1 MNLPSIFK
9 KSKDKNINLLTEDEA
24 ASRSVKRNVLIILST
39 PILVLIFLLIVFAAL
54 FLFEQ
59 SEVGRGREIESKIA
73 EKEMQWQKISD
84 TAASVKHIKA
94 ALDTHKDQTKQNK
107 EILASTTSIRSV
119 IPNAVTLQKMDVK
132 EGGEAAID
140 GTSADPK
147 AIFQLLTLLNSKSEV
162 FTDVSLQSIGFSSGD
177 NQQKKNLYNFSVGF
191 KVKVE

>member
-24 ASRSVKRNVLIILST
+24 ASRSVKRNVLIILSI

-59 SEVGRGREIESKIA
+59 SEVGRGREIASKIA

>member
-24 ASRSVKRNVLIILST
+24 TSLSVKRNVLIILSI
-39 PILVLIFLLIVFAAL
+39 PLLVLIFLLIVFAAV

-59 SEVGRGREIESKIA
+59 SEVGRGREIASKIN
-73 EKEMQWQKISD
+73 EKEMQWQGFSD
-84 TAASVKHIKA
+84 TASSIKHIKT

-107 EILASTTSIRSV
+107 EIIDSATSIRSV
-119 IPNAVTLQKMDVK
+119 IPSGVVLQKMDVK
-132 EGGEAAID
+132 EGGEASID
-140 GTSADPK
+140 GTSVDPR
-147 AIFQLLTLLNSKSEV
+147 AIFQLLTLLNSKSDV

-191 KVKVE
+191 KVKVK

>member
-24 ASRSVKRNVLIILST
+24 TSLSIKRNVLIILSI
-39 PILVLIFLLIVFAAL
+39 PLLVLIFLLIVFAAL

-59 SEVGRGREIESKIA
+59 SEVGRGREIAGKIA
-73 EKEMQWQKISD
+73 EKEMQWQGFSD
-84 TAASVKHIKA
+84 SASSIKHIKT

-107 EILASTTSIRSV
+107 EIIDSATSIRS
-119 IPNAVTLQKMDVK
+119 
-132 EGGEAAID
+132 GEAAID
-140 GTSADPK
+140 GTSADPR
-147 AIFQLLTLLNSKSEV
+147 AIFQLLNLLNSKSEV

-191 KVKVE
+191 KIKVE

>member
-9 KSKDKNINLLTEDEA
+9 KSKDKNINLLSEDEA
-24 ASRSVKRNVLIILST
+24 TSLSIKRNVLIILSI
-39 PILVLIFLLIVFAAL
+39 PLLVLIFLLIVFAAL

-59 SEVGRGREIESKIA
+59 SEVGRGREIAGKIA
-73 EKEMQWQKISD
+73 EKEMQWQGFSD
-84 TAASVKHIKA
+84 SASSIKHIKT

-107 EILASTTSIRSV
+107 EIIDSATSIRSV
-119 IPNAVTLQKMDVK
+119 IPNTVPLQKMDVK

-140 GTSADPK
+140 GTSADPR
-147 AIFQLLTLLNSKSEV
+147 AIFQLLTLLNNKSEL

-177 NQQKKNLYNFSVGF
+177 NQKKKNLYNFSVSF

>member
-24 ASRSVKRNVLIILST
+24 TSLSIKRNVLIILSI
-39 PILVLIFLLIVFAAL
+39 PLLVLIFLLIVFAAL

-59 SEVGRGREIESKIA
+59 SEVGRGREIAGKIA
-73 EKEMQWQKISD
+73 EKEMQWQGFSD
-84 TAASVKHIKA
+84 SASSIKHIKT

-107 EILASTTSIRSV
+107 EIIDSATSIRSV
-119 IPNAVTLQKMDVK
+119 IPNTVTLQKMDIK

-140 GTSADPK
+140 GTAADPR
-147 AIFQLLTLLNSKSEV
+147 AIFQLLTLLNSKSDV

-191 KVKVE
+191 KIKVE

>member
-24 ASRSVKRNVLIILST
+24 TSLSVKRNVLIILSI
-39 PILVLIFLLIVFAAL
+39 PLLVLIFLLIVFAAV

-59 SEVGRGREIESKIA
+59 SEVGRSREIASKIN
-73 EKEMQWQKISD
+73 EKEMQWQGFSD
-84 TAASVKHIKA
+84 TAASIKHIKT

-107 EILASTTSIRSV
+107 EILDTATSIRSV
-119 IPNAVTLQKMDVK
+119 IPSTVVLQKMDIK

-140 GTSADPK
+140 GTSADPR

-162 FTDVSLQSIGFSSGD
+162 FTDVSLQSIGFSSGE

>member
-1 MNLPSIFK
+1 M
-9 KSKDKNINLLTEDEA
+9 
-24 ASRSVKRNVLIILST
+24 
-39 PILVLIFLLIVFAAL
+39 LIFLLIVFAAL

-59 SEVGRGREIESKIA
+59 SEVGRGREIASKIA